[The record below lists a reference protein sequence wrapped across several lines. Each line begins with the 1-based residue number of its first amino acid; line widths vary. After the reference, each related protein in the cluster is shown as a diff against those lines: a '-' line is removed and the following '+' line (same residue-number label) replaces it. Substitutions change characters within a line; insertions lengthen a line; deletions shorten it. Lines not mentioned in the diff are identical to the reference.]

1 MKDRPIDLAE
11 IGLESEVALNIIPGD
26 SDLAFYESTIIHK
39 TFFKVAST
47 GFKLISIDGYGS
59 GIKTDPFFKG

>member
-26 SDLAFYESTIIHK
+26 SDLKFIESSIIHK
-39 TFFKVAST
+39 TSFMVARSKVNVIAIE
-47 GFKLISIDGYGS
+47 GQGS
-59 GIKTDPFFKG
+59 DIKTDPFFKG